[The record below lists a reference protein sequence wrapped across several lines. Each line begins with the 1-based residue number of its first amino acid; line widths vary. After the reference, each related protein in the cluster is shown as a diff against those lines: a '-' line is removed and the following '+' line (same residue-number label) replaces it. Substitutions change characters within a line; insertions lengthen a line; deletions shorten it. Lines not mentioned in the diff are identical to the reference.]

1 MAEDGTT
8 AGAAAATAGDSR
20 RRARLERRLHDVVA
34 GHRFEI
40 AVVFPVVGAVTL
52 LASAWGWLPPALSF
66 NPYFILFGTLVMRL
80 PLVAGL
86 APLVDRRAAVALAA
100 LTAYA
105 FGIELF
111 GVATGWPYGEFAYL
125 VELGPM
131 LAGEVPLGLPV
142 FFFPLVVNS
151 YLLVVLLLGPRARS
165 RLLRLV
171 AVAATVVWMDVV
183 LDPAAVA
190 LGFWEYYPGGPYYG
204 VPLSNY
210 AGWVLSAAVSVGI
223 LDWGFSRTGLQ
234 ARVAD
239 CEYLL
244 DDLVSFV
251 ILWGAVNVA
260 FGQLVPALA
269 AGVLGAAL
277 LRTDRFDFAVLRDRF
292 PAA

>member
-1 MAEDGTT
+1 M
-8 AGAAAATAGDSR
+8 GD
-20 RRARLERRLHDVVA
+20 RARVERFLDDLVA
-34 GHRFEI
+34 DHRFEI

-52 LASAWGWLPPALSF
+52 LASAWGLLPDVLSF
-66 NPYFILFGTLVMRL
+66 NPAFILFGTVVMRL

-86 APLVDRRAAVALAA
+86 APLVDRQAAVALLA

-105 FGIELF
+105 FGVELV

-125 VELGPM
+125 IELGPM

-151 YLLVVLLLGPRARS
+151 YLLVVLLAGPRARS
-165 RLLRLV
+165 RALRLL

-190 LGFWEYYPGGPYYG
+190 LGFWKFSPPGAYHG

-210 AGWVLSAAVSVGI
+210 AGWVLSAVVSVAV
-223 LDWGFSRTGLQ
+223 LDWGFDADALR
-234 ARVAD
+234 ARLAD

-251 ILWGAVNVA
+251 ILWGAVNLA
-260 FGQLVPALA
+260 FGQAAPAA
-269 AGVLGAAL
+269 AAAVLGVAL
-277 LRTDRFDFAVLRDRF
+277 LHTDRFDFAVLRGRI
-292 PAA
+292 PS

>member
-1 MAEDGTT
+1 M
-8 AGAAAATAGDSR
+8 GD
-20 RRARLERRLHDVVA
+20 RARVERFLDDLVA
-34 GHRFEI
+34 DHRFEI

-52 LASAWGWLPPALSF
+52 LASAWGLLPDVLSF
-66 NPYFILFGTLVMRL
+66 NPAFILFGTVVMRL

-86 APLVDRRAAVALAA
+86 APLVDRKAAVALLA

-105 FGIELF
+105 FGVELV

-125 VELGPM
+125 IELGPM

-151 YLLVVLLLGPRARS
+151 YLLVVLLAGPRARS
-165 RLLRLV
+165 RALRLL

-190 LGFWEYYPGGPYYG
+190 LGFWEFSPPGAYHG

-210 AGWVLSAAVSVGI
+210 AGWVLSAVVSVAV
-223 LDWGFSRTGLQ
+223 LDWGFDADALR
-234 ARVAD
+234 ARLAD

-251 ILWGAVNVA
+251 ILWGAVNLA
-260 FGQLVPALA
+260 FGQVAPAA
-269 AGVLGAAL
+269 AAAVLGVAL
-277 LRTDRFDFAVLRDRF
+277 LHTGRFDFAVLRGRI
-292 PAA
+292 PS

>member
-1 MAEDGTT
+1 VAD
-8 AGAAAATAGDSR
+8 
-20 RRARLERRLHDVVA
+20 RARVEAALDDLVA
-34 GHRFEI
+34 DHRFEI

-52 LASAWGWLPPALSF
+52 LASAWGLLPEFLSF

-86 APLVDRRAAVALAA
+86 APLVDRRAALALVA

-125 VELGPM
+125 IELGPM

-151 YLLVVLLLGPRARS
+151 YLLVVLLAGPRARS
-165 RLLRLV
+165 RVFRLL

-190 LGFWEYYPGGPYYG
+190 LGFWEYYPPGAYHG

-210 AGWVLSAAVSVGI
+210 AGWVLSAVVSVAL
-223 LDWGFSRTGLQ
+223 LDWGFDADALRQRL
-234 ARVAD
+234 AD
-239 CEYLL
+239 CAYLL

-251 ILWGAVNVA
+251 ILWGAVNLA
-260 FGQLVPALA
+260 FGQVVPAAA
-269 AGVLGAAL
+269 AGVLGVAL
-277 LRTDRFDFAVLRDRF
+277 LRTDRFDFAVLRGRT
-292 PAA
+292 PS

>member
-1 MAEDGTT
+1 M
-8 AGAAAATAGDSR
+8 GD
-20 RRARLERRLHDVVA
+20 RARVEARLDDLVA
-34 GHRFEI
+34 DHRFEI

-52 LASAWGWLPPALSF
+52 LASAWGLLPGFLSF

-86 APLVDRRAAVALAA
+86 APLVDRRAAAALVAL
-100 LTAYA
+100 TGYA

-151 YLLVVLLLGPRARS
+151 YLLVVLLAGPRARS
-165 RLLRLV
+165 RLLRLL

-190 LGFWEYYPGGPYYG
+190 LGFWEYYPPGAYHG

-210 AGWVLSAAVSVGI
+210 AGWVLSAVVSVAL
-223 LDWGFSRTGLQ
+223 LDWGVDADALR
-234 ARVAD
+234 ARLAD

-251 ILWGAVNVA
+251 MLWGAVNAA
-260 FGQLVPALA
+260 FGQVAPAA
-269 AGVLGAAL
+269 AAAVLGVAL
-277 LRTDRFDFAVLRDRF
+277 LRTDRFDFAVLRGRT
-292 PAA
+292 PS

>member
-1 MAEDGTT
+1 VAD
-8 AGAAAATAGDSR
+8 
-20 RRARLERRLHDVVA
+20 RARVEAALEGVVA
-34 GHRFEI
+34 DNRFEI

-52 LASAWGWLPPALSF
+52 LASAWGLLPDALSF
-66 NPYFILFGTLVMRL
+66 NPYLVLLGTLVMRL

-105 FGIELF
+105 FCIELL

-125 VELGPM
+125 IALGPM

-151 YLLVVLLLGPRARS
+151 YLLVVLLAGSRARRRVL
-165 RLLRLV
+165 RLL

-190 LGFWEYYPGGPYYG
+190 LGFWEYYPSGAYHG

-210 AGWVLSAAVSVGI
+210 AGWVLSAVVSVAV
-223 LDWGFSRTGLQ
+223 LDWGFDADALR
-234 ARVAD
+234 ARLAN

-260 FGQLVPALA
+260 FGQVAPAAA
-269 AGVLGAAL
+269 AGALGVAL
-277 LRTDRFDFAVLRDRF
+277 LGTDRFDFAVLGGRT
-292 PAA
+292 PS

>member
-1 MAEDGTT
+1 M
-8 AGAAAATAGDSR
+8 GD
-20 RRARLERRLHDVVA
+20 RARVEARLDELVA

-40 AVVFPVVGAVTL
+40 AVVFPAVGAVTL
-52 LASAWGWLPPALSF
+52 LASAWGLLPAFLSF

-86 APLVDRRAAVALAA
+86 APLVDRRAGLALVA

-151 YLLVVLLLGPRARS
+151 YLLVVLLAGPRARS
-165 RLLRLV
+165 RLLRLL

-190 LGFWEYYPGGPYYG
+190 LGFWEYYPPGAYHG

-210 AGWVLSAAVSVGI
+210 AGWVLSALVSVAL
-223 LDWGFSRTGLQ
+223 LDWGFDADALR
-234 ARVAD
+234 ARLAD

-251 ILWGAVNVA
+251 ILWGAVNAA
-260 FGQLVPALA
+260 FGQVAPAA
-269 AGVLGAAL
+269 AAAVLGVAL
-277 LRTDRFDFAVLRDRF
+277 LRTDRFDFAVVRDRA
-292 PAA
+292 PS

>member
-1 MAEDGTT
+1 VAD
-8 AGAAAATAGDSR
+8 
-20 RRARLERRLHDVVA
+20 RARVEAVLDELVA

-52 LASAWGWLPPALSF
+52 LASAWGLLPAFLSF

-86 APLVDRRAAVALAA
+86 APLVDRRAAVALLA

-105 FGIELF
+105 FAIELF

-125 VELGPM
+125 IELGPM

-151 YLLVVLLLGPRARS
+151 YLLVVLLAGPRARS
-165 RLLRLV
+165 RLRRLV

-190 LGFWEYYPGGPYYG
+190 LGFWAYYPPGAYHG

-210 AGWVLSAAVSVGI
+210 AGWVLSALVSVAL
-223 LDWGFSRTGLQ
+223 LDWGFDADALRDRL
-234 ARVAD
+234 AD
-239 CEYLL
+239 CAYLL

-260 FGQLVPALA
+260 FGQVVPAAA
-269 AGVLGAAL
+269 AGLLGVAL
-277 LRTDRFDFAVLRDRF
+277 LRTDRFDFAVLRGRV
-292 PAA
+292 PS